1 MIENDNKLFGLL
13 GKDIGYSFSR
23 KYFSKKFEAENLKHQ
38 YVNFDLADLSN
49 FGELLMKKD
58 ISGMNVTIP
67 YKQDVIPFL
76 DKLDPVA
83 EAIGAVN
90 TIVFRDGEKIGF
102 NTDYI
107 GFKKTLLQNIK
118 IHQEQA
124 LVLGTGGAAK
134 AICYVLEQLNIKVLK
149 VSRKGGK
156 DKKTYAQLT
165 NKDYVEHTL
174 IINCTPLG
182 TQPHIGAYPP
192 IDFEQINN
200 SHLLYDLIYNPETT
214 TFMKMGI
221 DKGATVLNGY
231 QMLVEQAEASWSL
244 WMNAHK

>member
-23 KYFSKKFEAENLKHQ
+23 NYFSKKFETENLKHQ
-38 YVNFDLADLSN
+38 YVNFDLTDLSN

-58 ISGMNVTIP
+58 ISGINVTIP

-90 TIVFRDGEKIGF
+90 TIVFRDGEKIGY

-118 IHQEQA
+118 IIQEQA
-124 LVLGTGGAAK
+124 FVLGTGGAAK

-149 VSRKGGK
+149 VSRNEGK
-156 DKKTYAQLT
+156 DKKTYSQLT
-165 NKDYVEHTL
+165 KKDYIDHKL

-182 TQPHIGAYPP
+182 THPHTDAYPP

-200 SHLLYDLIYNPETT
+200 SHLLYDLIYNPEIT

>member
-13 GKDIGYSFSR
+13 GKGIGYSFSR
-23 KYFSKKFEAENLKHQ
+23 NYFSKKFETENLKHQ
-38 YVNFDLADLSN
+38 YVNFDLTDLSN

-58 ISGMNVTIP
+58 ISGINVTIP

-90 TIVFRDGEKIGF
+90 TIVFRDGEKIGY

-118 IHQEQA
+118 IIQEQA
-124 LVLGTGGAAK
+124 FVLGTGGAAK

-149 VSRKGGK
+149 VSRNEGK

-165 NKDYVEHTL
+165 KKDYIDHKL

-182 TQPHIGAYPP
+182 THPHTDAYPP